1 MAPGNSGDRALGLN
15 RWTVRRA
22 LLQII
27 LDIGLSFKMGCGWNI
42 RGKSR
47 FRSSRQSSRFSNV
60 NANL

>member
-47 FRSSRQSSRFSNV
+47 FRSSRQNFPT
-60 NANL
+60 